1 MKKYLDDNGLLYLIQ
16 KIKGWLSY
24 KVDKVD
30 GKGLSTND
38 YTTAEKNKLSGISAG
53 AEANVNAD
61 WNSASGDSQILNK
74 PFNSIGAGLS
84 VTGGV
89 LSADGGGVA
98 DSVDWENVVG
108 RPENISYFNND
119 INYANIRFCQ
129 SLDEITLPVEFTTLY
144 CVSTLEGITTHI
156 YVGPEGGY
164 IPIALTKE
172 ELNTILSNY
181 ALKSA
186 IPTNNNQ
193 LTNGAGYQTAAD
205 VETAINSKLS
215 SVLKYKGTVANY
227 SDLPANAQTGD
238 TYNITN
244 ASSYNNAGDNAAW
257 NGSDW
262 DILSGTIDLSGYVE
276 TDDLVSI
283 TNAEI
288 DTICA

>member
-1 MKKYLDDNGLLYLIQ
+1 MKKYLDDNGLLYLVQ
-16 KIKGWLSY
+16 KIKGWLSN

-38 YTTAEKNKLSGISAG
+38 YTTAEKNKLSGISDG

-74 PFNSIGAGLS
+74 PFNSIGSGLA
-84 VTGGV
+84 VTNGV
-89 LSADGGGVA
+89 LSATGGGVA

-108 RPENISYFNND
+108 KPD
-119 INYANIRFCQ
+119 
-129 SLDEITLPVEFTTLY
+129 
-144 CVSTLEGITTHI
+144 
-156 YVGPEGGY
+156 
-164 IPIALTKE
+164 
-172 ELNTILSNY
+172 LSNY
-181 ALKSA
+181 ALASDIPTNVSELTNDA
-186 IPTNNNQ
+186 RYITSLSNQDERVFEVYVDITQGRIIAESGIEYVLANYSDIPTNNNQ
-193 LTNGAGYQTAAD
+193 LTNGAGYQTASQ

-244 ASSYNNAGDNAAW
+244 ASSYNKAGDNAAW
-257 NGSDW
+257 NGSAW
-262 DILSGTIDLSGYVE
+262 DILSGTVDLSGYVE
-276 TDDLVSI
+276 ETDLVSI

>member
-1 MKKYLDDNGLLYLIQ
+1 MKKYLDDNGLLYLVQ
-16 KIKGWLSY
+16 KIKGWLTT

-61 WNSASGDSQILNK
+61 WSSTSGDSQILNK
-74 PFNSIGAGLS
+74 PFNTIGAGLS

-89 LSADGGGVA
+89 LSATGGGTA

-108 RPENISYFNND
+108 KPDALSDFTNDVGFITDDDLPTKVSELENDERYISTNSNADEKVVTIYARPTESGRI
-119 INYANIRFCQ
+119 
-129 SLDEITLPVEFTTLY
+129 EVELGNHDVHLLADY
-144 CVSTLEGITTHI
+144 SD
-156 YVGPEGGY
+156 
-164 IPIALTKE
+164 
-172 ELNTILSNY
+172 
-181 ALKSA
+181 

-193 LTNGAGYQTAAD
+193 LTNGAGYQTASQ
-205 VETAINSKLS
+205 VETAINNKMS

-257 NGSDW
+257 NGSAW
-262 DILSGTIDLSGYVE
+262 DILSGTVDLSNYVE
-276 TDDLVSI
+276 TTDLVAI

>member
-1 MKKYLDDNGLLYLIQ
+1 MKKYLDDNGLLYLVQ
-16 KIKGWLSY
+16 KIKGWLSN

-89 LSADGGGVA
+89 LSATGGGTA

-108 RPENISYFNND
+108 KPDALSDFTND
-119 INYANIRFCQ
+119 VGF
-129 SLDEITLPVEFTTLY
+129 ITGIDSGDVTGALGFTPY
-144 CVSTLEGITTHI
+144 N
-156 YVGPEGGY
+156 
-164 IPIALTKE
+164 A
-172 ELNTILSNY
+172 
-181 ALKSA
+181 
-186 IPTNNNQ
+186 TNPS
-193 LTNGAGYQTAAD
+193 GYQTASQ
-205 VETAINSKLS
+205 VETAINNKMS

-227 SDLPANAQTGD
+227 SNLPANAQTGD

-244 ASSYNNAGDNAAW
+244 ASEYNKAGDNAAW
-257 NGSDW
+257 NGSAW
-262 DILSGTIDLSGYVE
+262 DILSGTVDLSNYVE
-276 TDDLVSI
+276 TSDLVAI

-288 DTICA
+288 DTICV